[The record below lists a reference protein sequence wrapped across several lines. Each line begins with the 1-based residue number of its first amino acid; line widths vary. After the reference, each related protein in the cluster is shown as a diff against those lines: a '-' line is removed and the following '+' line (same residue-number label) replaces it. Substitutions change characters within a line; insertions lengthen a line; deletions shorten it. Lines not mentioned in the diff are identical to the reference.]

1 MRAAPLAL
9 LLIGGLVLGGC
20 QPAPPPPKPKDGPD
34 LVVRNAVIG
43 QTQPKQKTAWKLTAP
58 EITYRSDRQIGL
70 VRQPVGTITREGQ
83 LIYRIT
89 ADRGE
94 VEGDGQRIL
103 LRGNVRAKR
112 LTGEVATLQGETLI
126 WRPQEGSFELQK
138 QVRGES
144 GNLRLIGEAGQF
156 DTRRDLL
163 QMQGTTQVVQQDG
176 DRRTQIVSRDPL
188 WQLALQQI
196 VCTQPIQAERF
207 QGRDL
212 VARGSAQR
220 GVLQIQASVAQLSG
234 NVLLTN
240 LRPAAVVSSQELI
253 WALKANQITSPTPLT
268 VDYQTDGSWLR
279 GDRGSADLTT
289 RNATLEGNA
298 QRLNRKD
305 GSRLFADRLN
315 WMQQT
320 QQVIASGRVR
330 YSQPRLRL

>member
-9 LLIGGLVLGGC
+9 LLIGELVLGGC
-20 QPAPPPPKPKDGPD
+20 QPTPPPPKPKDGPD

-43 QTQPKQKTAWKLTAP
+43 QNQPKQQTAWKLTAP

-70 VRQPVGTITREGQ
+70 VRQPVGTITRQGQ

-103 LRGNVRAKR
+103 LRGHVRAKR
-112 LTGEVATLQGETLI
+112 LTGEVATLRGETLI
-126 WRPQEGSFELQK
+126 WKPQEGSVELQK

-144 GNLRLIGEAGQF
+144 GNLRLVGDAGRF
-156 DTRRDLL
+156 DTHTDRL
-163 QMQGTTQVVQQDG
+163 QMQGRTELTQQEG
-176 DRRTQIVSRDPL
+176 DRRTRVVSQDPL
-188 WQLALQQI
+188 WQLAQQQI

-207 QGRDL
+207 QGQGL
-212 VARGSAQR
+212 VARGTAQR
-220 GVLQIQASVAQLSG
+220 GVLQTQASVAQLSG
-234 NVLLTN
+234 NVLLTS
-240 LRPAAVVSSQELI
+240 LKPAAEVSSQELI

-268 VDYQTDGSWLR
+268 VDYRADGTWLR
-279 GDRGSADLTT
+279 GDRGRADLAS

-298 QRLNRKD
+298 QRLNRRD
-305 GSRLFADRLN
+305 GSRLFADRLT
-315 WMQQT
+315 WVQQT
-320 QQVIASGRVR
+320 QQVIAQGRVR